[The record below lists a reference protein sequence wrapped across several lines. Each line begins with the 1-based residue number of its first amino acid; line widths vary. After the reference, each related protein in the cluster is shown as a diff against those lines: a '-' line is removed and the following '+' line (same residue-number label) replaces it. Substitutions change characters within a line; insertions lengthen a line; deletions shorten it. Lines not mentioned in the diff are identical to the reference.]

1 MVLFFL
7 LVLFCFLVYLVFFSF
22 PYPPR
27 PRPPSQLILTSLDL
41 VWFLTD
47 KPKKFSGRQQPL
59 VVVVVVVVGG
69 GDGGGGGIKPFQPLA
84 RAAFKLCGLNS
95 QHFEFQMDM
104 RRLGRELCLSLL
116 HTCTHTHTH

>member
-1 MVLFFL
+1 M
-7 LVLFCFLVYLVFFSF
+7 VFFSF
-22 PYPPR
+22 PSPPHPR

-59 VVVVVVVVGG
+59 VVVFGG
-69 GDGGGGGIKPFQPLA
+69 GDGGGGGMKPFQPLA
-84 RAAFKLCGLNS
+84 HAAFKLCGLNS
-95 QHFEFQMDM
+95 LHFEFQMDM

-116 HTCTHTHTH
+116 HTCTHTPTEGWGR